1 MSELPKGWVA
11 ASLNELMG
19 TKSLFSDGDWIE
31 SKDQDPNGENRLLQ
45 LADIGD
51 GQFINKSS
59 RFVNDEKFEALNCTE
74 LKEGDVL
81 IARMP
86 DPLGRACLMPYLPQR
101 CLTVVDVAMFRTG
114 ETGVSNK
121 WLMYLLNSPQVRAE
135 IELNSSGTT
144 RKRIARGKLGEMAL
158 PIPPLAEQTRI
169 AQKLDGL
176 LAQVDTLKARIDA
189 IPALLKRFRQSTLT
203 AAVSGRLTEEWR
215 KQNSPLDSAEL
226 VDWRQTIFGEIC
238 REITV
243 GYVGK
248 MADQYKE
255 SGVPF
260 LRSQNVRPLRFAP
273 ENILYISEEF
283 HTTIIKSRLEPGDLA
298 IVRSGAP
305 GVTCV
310 IPESLP
316 ISNCSDLVI
325 ARPSEKLN
333 PWFGCI
339 YMNSEIAQRNV
350 ADNQVGVAQQ
360 HFNVGSM
367 KKMPINLPPI
377 DEQTEIVRRVEQLFT
392 FAEQLEARV
401 DSAKSRIDLMTQSIL
416 AKAFRGKLV
425 PQDPNDEPA
434 SVLLERIKAQRA
446 DAPKAKRG
454 RKASA

>member
-446 DAPKAKRG
+446 AAPKAKRG